1 MSDHALHEFACS
13 YVFSADKY
21 YSTSLSKIS
30 ICLWGYDKGL
40 HKLIWYGCQGYA
52 EKDWRPLI

>member
-21 YSTSLSKIS
+21 YSTNLSKNS
-30 ICLWGYDKGL
+30 ICLWEYDKGL

-52 EKDWRPLI
+52 EKD